1 MQLNNVKELYI
12 KKMRGE
18 TPFRYWNIGPQG

>member
-12 KKMRGE
+12 KKCAGIH
-18 TPFRYWNIGPQG
+18 PFRYWNIGPQG